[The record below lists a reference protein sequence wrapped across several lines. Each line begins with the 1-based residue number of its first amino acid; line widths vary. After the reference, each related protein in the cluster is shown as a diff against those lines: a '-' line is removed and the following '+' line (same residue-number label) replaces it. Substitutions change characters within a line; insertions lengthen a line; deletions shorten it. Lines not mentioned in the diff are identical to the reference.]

1 METIKCDS
9 EACKTHTHK
18 KLLGT
23 RLHLSH
29 EYSYIHKIMLI
40 SKYFCK
46 NEYINID
53 IVCIKRNFLTQIEKK
68 KELFLHI
75 SAVKQNLC
83 WKKSHLTVVHQAQY
97 QNSIVFTPQLRAN
110 LTVCQVYLFASVQML
125 KRTWHHPLNH
135 WCYQGGMFKTI

>member
-29 EYSYIHKIMLI
+29 EYSYVHKIMLI

-46 NEYINID
+46 NDYINID

-68 KELFLHI
+68 GIVFTYI
-75 SAVKQNLC
+75 SSKRKSVLK
-83 WKKSHLTVVHQAQY
+83 KKSYLTVVHQAQY

-110 LTVCQVYLFASVQML
+110 LTVCQVYLFASVRML
-125 KRTWHHPLNH
+125 KRT
-135 WCYQGGMFKTI
+135 

>member
-29 EYSYIHKIMLI
+29 EYSYVHKIMLI

-53 IVCIKRNFLTQIEKK
+53 IVCIKRNFLTQIEK

-110 LTVCQVYLFASVQML
+110 LTVCQVYLFASVRML
-125 KRTWHHPLNH
+125 KRTWHRPLNH

>member
-9 EACKTHTHK
+9 EACKTHTHT

-29 EYSYIHKIMLI
+29 EYSYVHKIMLI

-68 KELFLHI
+68 G
-75 SAVKQNLC
+75 
-83 WKKSHLTVVHQAQY
+83 
-97 QNSIVFTPQLRAN
+97 IVFTYISSKTKSVLKKISLNSCSSGSISKLHSFYTPVACQPDCVPGLFICVSANAQKN
-110 LTVCQVYLFASVQML
+110 LTSSF
-125 KRTWHHPLNH
+125 KPLVLSGRNV
-135 WCYQGGMFKTI
+135 

>member
-1 METIKCDS
+1 MWLWSLQD
-9 EACKTHTHK
+9 AHTQ

-29 EYSYIHKIMLI
+29 EYSYVHKIMLI
-40 SKYFCK
+40 SKKFCK
-46 NEYINID
+46 NDYINID

-68 KELFLHI
+68 GIVFTYI
-75 SAVKQNLC
+75 SSKTKSVLK
-83 WKKSHLTVVHQAQY
+83 KKSHSTVVHQAQY

-110 LTVCQVYLFASVQML
+110 LTVCQVYLFASVRML
-125 KRTWHHPLNH
+125 KRTWHRPLNR

>member
-29 EYSYIHKIMLI
+29 EYSYVHKIMLI

-68 KELFLHI
+68 ELFLHI

-83 WKKSHLTVVHQAQY
+83 
-97 QNSIVFTPQLRAN
+97 
-110 LTVCQVYLFASVQML
+110 
-125 KRTWHHPLNH
+125 
-135 WCYQGGMFKTI
+135 

>member
-1 METIKCDS
+1 MYNMHLSILLFFFLLEKKMETIKCDS

-29 EYSYIHKIMLI
+29 EYSYVHKIMLI

-68 KELFLHI
+68 ELFLHI

-83 WKKSHLTVVHQAQY
+83 
-97 QNSIVFTPQLRAN
+97 
-110 LTVCQVYLFASVQML
+110 
-125 KRTWHHPLNH
+125 
-135 WCYQGGMFKTI
+135 

>member
-29 EYSYIHKIMLI
+29 EYSYVHKIMLI

-46 NEYINID
+46 NDYINID

-68 KELFLHI
+68 GIVFTYI
-75 SAVKQNLC
+75 SSKRKSVLK
-83 WKKSHLTVVHQAQY
+83 KKSHLTVAHQAQY

-110 LTVCQVYLFASVQML
+110 LTVCQVYLFASVRML
-125 KRTWHHPLNH
+125 KRT
-135 WCYQGGMFKTI
+135 